1 VLATEVVL
9 LLKGGGNEV
18 VCPKRRFAVQ
28 LSSSA
33 SFHEHM
39 VLPVTHLLSEKT
51 HGFTGDPFLLS
62 APRKPDKKKEAA

>member
-1 VLATEVVL
+1 MIILCLLATEVVL

-18 VCPKRRFAVQ
+18 LCPKRRFAV

-39 VLPVTHLLSEKT
+39 VLPVTRLLSEKT
-51 HGFTGDPFLLS
+51 QGFYG
-62 APRKPDKKKEAA
+62 